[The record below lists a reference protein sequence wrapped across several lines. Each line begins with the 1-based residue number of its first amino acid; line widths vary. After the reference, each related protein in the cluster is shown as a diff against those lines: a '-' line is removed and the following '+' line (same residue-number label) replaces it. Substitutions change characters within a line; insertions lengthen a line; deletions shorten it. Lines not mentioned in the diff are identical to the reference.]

1 MPKRSPEKMTELPL
15 VTDDMFESPT
25 QSKEIENLLNEAN
38 DLLPKIAR
46 LKDIRTRITELSQ
59 GYGGF
64 RTETQAAIVSFVG
77 GRRTLDK
84 KKLVENGVSPEI
96 IEQSTTLSKDY
107 WKCELVP
114 LNYTLSGDDSE

>member
-1 MPKRSPEKMTELPL
+1 MAELPL
-15 VTDDMFESPT
+15 ITDDMFESPT

-38 DLLPKIAR
+38 ELLPKVAR

-96 IEQSTTLSKDY
+96 IEQSTTLGKDY